1 MSIFINYWCLFI
13 IPFLYGMMLFIEFI
27 SQYSRVAGYFIQKN
41 AIAYSIQNTTFT
53 LTRFFSVLL
62 MPLIGLMVDKNYEP
76 KIFLLCVI
84 ISFYFVFILGLIVL
98 FYRHKICLFYIRFI
112 EKYVFGNGLIKSF
125 LHSLKS
131 NREKTHDISELD
143 NYKIDIKYFFVSVIV
158 YTIHAIGVFITFYF
172 ALISPD
178 NKIMITQTSGIIN
191 AFATLLLTFKIDP
204 ALSVAI
210 EKRYNFISSFMSIF
224 YARLFVFLFIAPLIF
239 IIIYKVTQ

>member
-1 MSIFINYWCLFI
+1 MNTIIDYWCLFI

-62 MPLIGLMVDKNYEP
+62 MPLIGLMVDKNYHP
-76 KIFLLCVI
+76 NLFLLCVI
-84 ISFYFVFILGLIVL
+84 ISFYFTFFLGLVVL
-98 FYRHKICLFYIRFI
+98 FFREKICLFYIYFI
-112 EKYVFGNGLIKSF
+112 DRYVYGNGLIKS
-125 LHSLKS
+125 LIYSI
-131 NREKTHDISELD
+131 REKKHQEYNVNELN
-143 NYKIDIKYFFVSVIV
+143 NYQIDIKYFSISVII
-158 YTIHAIGVFITFYF
+158 YTIHALGIFITFYF
-172 ALISPD
+172 ALISPN

-224 YARLFVFLFIAPLIF
+224 YARLFVFSIVAPFIFFML
-239 IIIYKVTQ
+239 YKATQ

>member
-1 MSIFINYWCLFI
+1 MNIFINYWCLFI

-27 SQYSRVAGYFIQKN
+27 SQYSRVAGYFIDKN
-41 AIAYSIQNTTFT
+41 AIAYSLQNTTFT

-62 MPLIGLMVDKNYEP
+62 MPLIGFMVDKDYKP
-76 KIFLLCVI
+76 SLFLLCVI
-84 ISFYFVFILGLIVL
+84 ISFYFVFFLGLLV
-98 FYRHKICLFYIRFI
+98 FFCREKICFFYISFI
-112 EKYVFGNGLIKSF
+112 EKYVSGYGLIKSF
-125 LHSLKS
+125 FKS
-131 NREKTHDISELD
+131 FNYKKNHDISELK
-143 NYKIDIKYFFVSVIV
+143 NYNIDIKYFFISVFI
-158 YTIHAIGVFITFYF
+158 YAIHALGVFLTFYF

-210 EKRYNFISSFMSIF
+210 EKRTNFISAFMSIF

-239 IIIYKVTQ
+239 FTIYQVTQ